1 MNKMQFA
8 GRWVVI
14 TGASSG
20 LGEEMAHQLAHGH
33 QANLVL
39 VARRTDKLELLK
51 HTLERDAG
59 VQCRVITADL
69 SRPEDVERV
78 FRESLQAGEI
88 YAAILNAG
96 ITHFGRHEDLSW
108 SGFQQLLATNVGSV
122 VRLVNL
128 YSEHILQRDNGGG
141 LLLVSSVASLV
152 PVPYQAA
159 YAGSKAFITHFAQS
173 LWHEL
178 SDRNMSLTVFAPGGI
193 DTPMTRD
200 SNLKYFANTPFL
212 QNVEDC
218 AEEAIA
224 ALQSRRALHIA
235 GWLNRLQLFLTRFLP
250 RALLGKITKT
260 AYAKA
265 LEAA

>member
-1 MNKMQFA
+1 MKKMQFA

-20 LGEEMAHQLAHGH
+20 LGKEIAQQLARDH

-39 VARRTDKLELLK
+39 VARRQDKLDQLK
-51 HTLERDAG
+51 RQLEREVG
-59 VQCRVITADL
+59 VHCHVIPADL
-69 SRPEDVERV
+69 SRPEEVERV
-78 FRESLQAGEI
+78 LQESLQVGDI
-88 YAAILNAG
+88 YAAVLNAG

-108 SGFQQLLATNVGSV
+108 ASFQQLLATNVSSV
-122 VRLVNL
+122 VQLLNGYR
-128 YSEHILQRDNGGG
+128 EHILQRDNGGG
-141 LLLVSSVASLV
+141 ILLVSSVASLV

-178 SDRNMSLTVFAPGGI
+178 SDRNISLTVFAPGGI

-200 SNLKYFANTPFL
+200 SNLKYFENTPFV
-212 QNVEDC
+212 QSVEDC

-224 ALQSRRALHIA
+224 ALQSRRLLHVA
-235 GWLNRLQLFLTRFLP
+235 GRLNRLQLLLSRFVP
-250 RALLGKITKT
+250 RALVGRITKS

>member
-1 MNKMQFA
+1 MITTFA
-8 GRWVVI
+8 HRELYAVV
-14 TGASSG
+14 
-20 LGEEMAHQLAHGH
+20 
-33 QANLVL
+33 
-39 VARRTDKLELLK
+39 
-51 HTLERDAG
+51 
-59 VQCRVITADL
+59 
-69 SRPEDVERV
+69 
-78 FRESLQAGEI
+78 
-88 YAAILNAG
+88 LNAG

-108 SGFQQLLATNVGSV
+108 AGFQQLLATNVSSV

-128 YSEHILQRDNGGG
+128 YSQYILARDNGGG

-178 SDRNMSLTVFAPGGI
+178 SDRNISLTVFAPGGI

-200 SNLKYFANTPFL
+200 SNLKFFENTPFL
-212 QNVEDC
+212 QSVEDC

-224 ALQSRRALHIA
+224 ALQSRRPLHIA
-235 GWLNRLQLFLTRFLP
+235 GRLNRLQLFLSRFMP
-250 RALLGKITKT
+250 RVLLGKITKT